1 MAFDEETAIAMADGQ
16 FVAISELVEGDE
28 VIALDTEKKKIVH
41 AKVTA
46 LVPAKLEKVVKV
58 RIAEELTCSEEQLF
72 ILKDFSSK
80 KAVELRP
87 GDIVLTESMVEAAVK
102 SVRAV
107 DKQMEL
113 TAIKT
118 DKGTFVA
125 EGIIVADA
133 PIFPSHGSERIV
145 AE

>member
-1 MAFDEETAIAMADGQ
+1 MAFEEETAVTMADGQ
-16 FVAISELVEGDE
+16 FVAIGELVEGDE
-28 VIALDTEKKKIVH
+28 VMALDIEKKKMVP

-46 LVPAKLEKVVKV
+46 LVPAKLEKVVSV

-72 ILKDFSSK
+72 VMKDFSSK
-80 KAVELRP
+80 KAVDLRP
-87 GDIVLTESMVEAAVK
+87 GDIVLTEQMLEAAVK

-107 DKQMEL
+107 ERQAEL

-125 EGIIVADA
+125 EGIIV
-133 PIFPSHGSERIV
+133 SE
-145 AE
+145 